1 MSKLSWLIAVFFSG
15 LVAFGLVV
23 LADWYL
29 NEPLIQLG
37 PMEDV
42 EEMDMPWITAGI
54 IKPQTEP
61 ADTEKIQPNKKVI
74 GIVLES
80 KARAYL
86 LDAFDSVERTVLND
100 VIEGTPLTI
109 TYYPMESVDNEPETR
124 VRVFV
129 DKHGNEALVMGLMGT
144 EQGKMK
150 IYCQEKAY
158 FQMGSK
164 VSVWHDTNEDGEE
177 DPDEIFPLSDFEFEV
192 MAWGDWKKSH
202 PETDVYLG
210 KGTQG
215 ETPASL

>member
-1 MSKLSWLIAVFFSG
+1 MSKLSWLIAVFFAG
-15 LVAFGLVV
+15 LVAFGLFV
-23 LADWYL
+23 LADGFL

-37 PMEDV
+37 SMEDI

-54 IKPQTEP
+54 IRPQTES
-61 ADTEKIQPNKKVI
+61 ADTEKIQPNKKII
-74 GIVLES
+74 GVVLES

-109 TYYPMESVDNEPETR
+109 TYYPMESVNNEPEKR
-124 VRVFV
+124 VRVFA
-129 DKHGNEALVMGLMGT
+129 DWPGNEALVMGLMGT
-144 EQGKMK
+144 EQDKMK

-158 FQMGSK
+158 FQMGSL

-177 DPDEIFPLSDFEFEV
+177 DPDEIFPLADFKFE
-192 MAWGDWKKSH
+192 MMDWGDWKKSH

-210 KGTQG
+210 KGTRG